1 MIELAGYDLKQDR
14 ETVNLTLHWQA
25 LTTPDQH
32 YMFFVH
38 LADPESGRPVRQVD
52 EMPKGFTYPTGLW
65 APGEVV
71 SDEVELPVGDAP
83 AGRYD
88 LVVGWYDPDTKLR
101 LDAVDSEGRPLPD
114 DRLLLPD
121 GVCLPQG
128 SAMSR
133 LSQLCY
139 P

>member
-1 MIELAGYDLKQDR
+1 MIELAGYDLQQSR
-14 ETVNLTLHWQA
+14 ETINLTLHWQA
-25 LTTPDQH
+25 LAPPDQH

-52 EMPKGFTYPTGLW
+52 EMPRGFTYPTGLW
-65 APGEVV
+65 ASGEVV
-71 SDEVELPVGDAP
+71 SDEVELRVEDAP

-101 LDAVDSEGRPLPD
+101 LDAINNAGRPLPD

-121 GVCLPQG
+121 SVHLP
-128 SAMSR
+128 
-133 LSQLCY
+133 
-139 P
+139 

>member
-14 ETVNLTLHWQA
+14 ETIILTLHWQA

-52 EMPKGFTYPTGLW
+52 EMPQGFTYPTGLW
-65 APGEVV
+65 AHGEVV
-71 SDEVELPVGDAP
+71 SDEVALPLDDAP
-83 AGRYD
+83 EGRYD
-88 LVVGWYDPDTKLR
+88 LVVGWYDPDTRLR
-101 LDAVDSEGRPLPD
+101 LDAVDNEGRPLPD

-121 GVCLPQG
+121 SILLP
-128 SAMSR
+128 
-133 LSQLCY
+133 
-139 P
+139 